1 MSAFL
6 SVTSNRKAAPIM
18 TRKADPTPQQQ
29 AVQLLA
35 DQGVDGMLEA
45 MKLILNQA
53 MRLQRQQ
60 ALGAEP
66 YERTDQRRGHANGFK
81 PRTLDTRLG
90 RIVVD
95 VPQVRGPAVKFY
107 PDTILERGLRS
118 ERALRLAV
126 AEMYVRGVSTRKV
139 QYVMER
145 ICGLDVTS
153 AQVSRASAMLDE
165 ELGRW
170 RERPL
175 GRVRYLIL
183 DARYEKVRYAD
194 GVRSCALLLAIGVRE
209 DGCKSILGLSV
220 SCSEAEAHWRG
231 FLLGLVRR
239 GLHGVHFVVSDD
251 HPGLKAALAT
261 CLPQALWQRCQFHLM
276 QNAMQYVP
284 RKDRRKEVAAE
295 LRRVFDAPDEP
306 EARRRLLLAC
316 AKYAGCWPRLASW
329 LEGAIPEGL
338 AVFALPPAHRTRLR
352 TTNPLERLN
361 KEIKRRTYVVGIFP
375 HEHSLLRL
383 ATAVAVEFS
392 EAWEA
397 GVVFVDMNLI
407 EEEVA

>member
-1 MSAFL
+1 
-6 SVTSNRKAAPIM
+6 M
-18 TRKADPTPQQQ
+18 TRKAHPTPQQQ

-35 DQGVDGMLEA
+35 DQGVEGMLEA
-45 MKLILNQA
+45 MKLLLNQA

-66 YERTDQRRGHANGFK
+66 YERTDRRRGYANGFK

-90 RIVVD
+90 RLVLD
-95 VPQVRGPAVKFY
+95 VPQVRGDVKFY
-107 PDTILERGLRS
+107 PDNILERGLRS
-118 ERALRLAV
+118 ERALRLAI

-139 QYVMER
+139 QYVMEQ
-145 ICGLDVTS
+145 ICGLEVTS

-170 RERPL
+170 RDRPL

-209 DGCKSILGLSV
+209 DGTKSILGLSV
-220 SCSEAEAHWRG
+220 SCSEAEAHWRH
-231 FLLGLVRR
+231 FLLGLARR

-261 CLPQALWQRCQFHLM
+261 CFPQVLWQRCQFHLM

-295 LRRVFDAPDEP
+295 IRKVFDAPDEI
-306 EARRRLLLAC
+306 EARRRLLLTA
-316 AKYAGCWPRLASW
+316 ARYSCWPGLSRW
-329 LEGAIPEGL
+329 MEGAIPEGL
-338 AVFALPPAHRTRLR
+338 AVFALPPEHRTRLR
-352 TTNPLERLN
+352 TTNALERLN

-375 HEHSLLRL
+375 HEDSLLRL
-383 ATAVAVEFS
+383 TSAVAVEFS
-392 EAWEA
+392 ETWEA
-397 GVVFVDMNLI
+397 GAAFLDMNLLPK
-407 EEEVA
+407 EAA

>member
-6 SVTSNRKAAPIM
+6 SVTSNRKAPIM
-18 TRKADPTPQQQ
+18 TRKHDPTPQQQ

-35 DQGVDGMLEA
+35 DQGVEGMLEA
-45 MKLILNQA
+45 MRLILNQA

-66 YERTDQRRGHANGFK
+66 YQRTDQRRGYANGFK

-90 RIVVD
+90 RLVVD
-95 VPQVRGPAVKFY
+95 VPQVRGPGVKFY
-107 PDTILERGLRS
+107 PDNILERGLRS
-118 ERALRLAV
+118 ERALRLAI

-139 QYVMER
+139 QYVMEQ
-145 ICGLDVTS
+145 ICGLEVTS
-153 AQVSRASAMLDE
+153 VQVSRASALLDE
-165 ELGRW
+165 ELNRW

-194 GVRSCALLLAIGVRE
+194 GVRSCALLLAVGVRE
-209 DGCKSILGLSV
+209 DGTKSILGLSV
-220 SCSEAEAHWRG
+220 SCSEAEAHWRH
-231 FLLGLVRR
+231 FLLGLARR

-261 CLPQALWQRCQFHLM
+261 CFPQVLWQRCQFHLM

-295 LRRVFDAPDEP
+295 IRKVFEAPDEG

-316 AKYAGCWPRLASW
+316 SKYACWPRLAQW
-329 LEGAIPEGL
+329 MEGAIPEGL
-338 AVFALPPAHRTRLR
+338 AVFALPPGHRKRLR
-352 TTNPLERLN
+352 TTNALERLN

-375 HEHSLLRL
+375 HEDSLLRL
-383 ATAVAVEFS
+383 SSAVAVEFS

-397 GVVFVDMNLI
+397 GVVFVDMNLL
-407 EEEVA
+407 EKEAA

>member
-6 SVTSNRKAAPIM
+6 SVTSNRKGPIM
-18 TRKADPTPQQQ
+18 TRRADPNPQQQ

-35 DQGVDGMLEA
+35 DQGVEGMLEA
-45 MKLILNQA
+45 MRLILNQA
-53 MRLQRQQ
+53 MRLQRSQ

-66 YERTDQRRGHANGFK
+66 YQRTDARRGHANGFK

-95 VPQVRGPAVKFY
+95 VPQVRGPVKFY
-107 PDTILERGLRS
+107 PDNILERGLRS
-118 ERALRLAV
+118 ERALRLAI

-139 QYVMER
+139 HYVMEQ
-145 ICGLDVTS
+145 ICGLEVTS

-165 ELGRW
+165 ELARW

-194 GVRSCALLLAIGVRE
+194 GVRSCALLLAIGVRD
-209 DGCKSILGLSV
+209 DGTKTILGLSV
-220 SCSEAEAHWRG
+220 SCSEAEAHWRS
-231 FLLGLVRR
+231 FLLGLARR

-251 HPGLKAALAT
+251 HPGLKAALET
-261 CLPQALWQRCQFHLM
+261 CLPQVLWQRCQFHLM
-276 QNAMQYVP
+276 QNAMAYVP
-284 RKDRRKEVAAE
+284 RKERRKEVAAE
-295 LRRVFDAPDEP
+295 LRRVFDAPDEA
-306 EARRRLLLAC
+306 EARRRLQLAC
-316 AKYAGCWPRLASW
+316 SRYACWPKLAEW
-329 LEGAIPEGL
+329 LEHAVPEGL
-338 AVFALPPAHRTRLR
+338 AVFALPEAHRKRLR
-352 TTNPLERLN
+352 TTNALERLN

-375 HEHSLLRL
+375 HDNSLLRL
-383 ATAVAVEFS
+383 ASAVAVEFS

-397 GVVFVDMNLI
+397 GVAFVDMNLI
-407 EEEVA
+407 EEKEAA